1 MQGRGHDWEIPDPE
15 LAVPNLSLPP
25 MTRLAQGNSALCPF
39 RNEKKKETHYIV
51 KGRVDVPLNSGDNGR
66 GR

>member
-1 MQGRGHDWEIPDPE
+1 
-15 LAVPNLSLPP
+15 